1 MSEDHSTPGSAPA
14 PRSWLDRLG
23 QALSG
28 EPRNRDELLEE
39 LRQAQA
45 NGLLSADTLAMIE
58 GAMGVSDKQVSD
70 VQVPRAQMVTIPVGA
85 ELKEILAI
93 VTSSGHSRFPVT
105 GEDRDEIEGILLAK
119 DILKCFADGA
129 PPCSLRALLRPAV
142 LIPVTK
148 RLNVLLKEF
157 RASRNHMAIVVD
169 EYGGVAGL
177 VTIEDVL
184 EEIVGDID
192 DEHDE
197 DEAHG
202 LIQSQSDGK
211 YIVNALTPITD
222 FNERFGTTFADDEF
236 DTVGGLV
243 TARIGRLPSAGEE
256 LDLDGM
262 QFKVTKADNRRVH
275 QFQVR
280 VQKAA

>member
-1 MSEDHSTPGSAPA
+1 MSEDHSTPGSAP
-14 PRSWLDRLG
+14 RSWLDRLG
-23 QALSG
+23 QVLSG

-45 NGLLSADTLAMIE
+45 NGLMSPDTLAMIE
-58 GAMGVSDKQVSD
+58 GAIGVSDKQVSD
-70 VQVPRAQMVTIPVGA
+70 VMVPRAQIVTIPVGA
-85 ELKEILAI
+85 SLHEMLGI

-119 DILKCFADGA
+119 DLLKCFEEGA
-129 PPCSLRALLRPAV
+129 PPCVVRALLRPAV
-142 LIPVTK
+142 LIPENK

-157 RASRNHMAIVVD
+157 RSSRNHMAIVID

-197 DEAHG
+197 EDVNA
-202 LIQSQSDGK
+202 LIQTQADGR
-211 YIVNALTPITD
+211 YIVNALTPIPD
-222 FNERFGTTFADDEF
+222 FNQQFGTAFADDEF

-243 TARIGRLPSAGEE
+243 TARIGRLPSPGEE
-256 LDLDGM
+256 LDLDGLH
-262 QFKVTKADNRRVH
+262 FKVTKADNRRVH
-275 QFQVR
+275 QFAVR
-280 VQKAA
+280 MQDAA